1 MWQLAPVDPKFDQVA
16 AGSHL
21 VDDKDNHMRT
31 ESPAL
36 APIFRSHLQ
45 GRLLAAV
52 LLGTYAVTIA
62 ALAQRVQAPE
72 STVHREVERLVRTG
86 VLTSRRAGR
95 ARLIEPNDDT
105 PATRPLRDLVMIAYG
120 PQYVLGQQLADVD
133 GISKAFL
140 YGSWAARFHGEPG
153 ALPNDIDV
161 LIVGSP
167 DRDDVHDR
175 LLDASRLLQ
184 REVNPTFVS
193 VDRWSDPSAD
203 PFLATVVSRPM
214 VSIATPDYTPRGSA
228 A

>member
-1 MWQLAPVDPKFDQVA
+1 VDPEFDHIA
-16 AGSHL
+16 ADSHL
-21 VDDKDNHMRT
+21 VDDKVNHMRT

-52 LLGTYAVTIA
+52 LLGTDALTIA
-62 ALAQRVQAPE
+62 ALAQAVQAPE

-86 VLTSRRAGR
+86 VLTSRRVGR
-95 ARLIEPNDDT
+95 ARLIESNDDN

-120 PQYVLGQQLADVD
+120 PQYVIGQQLAEVD
-133 GISKAFL
+133 GISEAFL
-140 YGSWAARFHGEPG
+140 YGSWAARFHGESGP
-153 ALPNDIDV
+153 LPNDIDV

-175 LLDASRLLQ
+175 LSDAAQLLH

-193 VDRWSDPSAD
+193 ADRWSDPSAD
-203 PFLATVVSRPM
+203 PLLATVASRPM
-214 VSIATPDYTPRGSA
+214 VSIVTPDYTPRGSA
-228 A
+228 P

>member
-1 MWQLAPVDPKFDQVA
+1 
-16 AGSHL
+16 
-21 VDDKDNHMRT
+21 MRT

-45 GRLLAAV
+45 GKLLAAV
-52 LLGTYAVTIA
+52 LLGTDALTIA
-62 ALAQRVQAPE
+62 ALTQTVHAPE

-86 VLTSRRAGR
+86 VLTSRRIGR
-95 ARLIEPNDDT
+95 ARLIEPNTDN

-120 PQYVLGQQLADVD
+120 PQYVIGEQLAGVG
-133 GISKAFL
+133 GISEAFL
-140 YGSWAARFHGEPG
+140 YGSWAARFHGELGP
-153 ALPNDIDV
+153 LPNDIDV

-175 LLDASRLLQ
+175 LAEATRLLH

-193 VDRWSDPSAD
+193 AERWAEPLTD
-203 PFLATVVSRPM
+203 PFLTTVVSRPL
-214 VSIATPDYTPRGSA
+214 VPIATPDYTRRGSA